1 MQKGAQTMS
10 ITESQNLSIHQLCEA
25 IDLLDTCMDDYL
37 YVYDF
42 ENDFYYI
49 SSHAQDRFSLPSCSF
64 HDVALTH
71 SQFVYP
77 PDFPKLKDELAL
89 LSKGGRTS
97 HSMQYRWTGHD
108 GQPIW
113 IDCRGTIISEGDK
126 PLYLFGCINEIG
138 AVQKADNVSG
148 LLGESTLKSYIQQFL
163 PKLPNGFL
171 LRIGLDDFKKINE
184 KLGTD
189 YGDRILKQTAD
200 DISSCILPGQK
211 IYRVQSDEFIVL
223 DFAGGT
229 EAIAIDLY
237 KRIRSFISKFVA
249 DNHYEAVFTISAGLL
264 TSENII
270 QHTYSDIVK
279 YSDFSLNEAKR
290 QGKNL
295 CYIFQQAD
303 YDKFCRRQELTK
315 ILRQSI
321 NEGFNG
327 FEAYFQPL
335 FASRTNTLYGA
346 ESLMRFRSESG
357 NMISPGEFIPIL
369 EETGLIIPVGQW
381 MLHTVLKRAKE
392 IIGICPDFHISI
404 NVSYIQVMKS
414 DIINEII
421 RAVSDYQ
428 IPPSNVIVELTES
441 GLLVSNLQLAKTWS
455 KLNEQGIQLA
465 LDDFGTGYSNFHYLH
480 TLRPNIIKIDRSFT
494 LNALENEYEYNLLA
508 LISGMVHDLNLTV
521 CIEGIETNEERLKML
536 NVSPDYY
543 QGFFFGKPCP
553 YEEFVKNFIA

>member
-1 MQKGAQTMS
+1 MS

-97 HSMQYRWTGHD
+97 HSMQYRWTDHD

-113 IDCRGTIISEGDK
+113 IDCRGTIISDGDK

-148 LLGESTLKSYIQQFL
+148 LLGESTLKSYIQQLL

-189 YGDRILKQTAD
+189 YGDSVLKRTAD

-229 EAIAIDLY
+229 KSIAIDLY

-270 QHTYSDIVK
+270 QHTYSDIMK

-295 CYIFQQAD
+295 CYVFQQAD

-315 ILRQSI
+315 VLRQSI

-381 MLHTVLKRAKE
+381 MLHTVLKHAKE

-421 RAVSDYQ
+421 RAVSGYQ

-465 LDDFGTGYSNFHYLH
+465 LDDFGTGYANYER
-480 TLRPNIIKIDRSFT
+480 LRRLQADIIKIDGCFVKDICTDDMDAMIVQSICNLAKT
-494 LNALENEYEYNLLA
+494 KSLSVVAEYVETPEQREKLFHFGVDYLQGY
-508 LISGMVHDLNLTV
+508 LI
-521 CIEGIETNEERLKML
+521 
-536 NVSPDYY
+536 
-543 QGFFFGKPCP
+543 GKPKP
-553 YEEFVKNFIA
+553 LNELRT

>member
-1 MQKGAQTMS
+1 M
-10 ITESQNLSIHQLCEA
+10 
-25 IDLLDTCMDDYL
+25 
-37 YVYDF
+37 
-42 ENDFYYI
+42 
-49 SSHAQDRFSLPSCSF
+49 
-64 HDVALTH
+64 
-71 SQFVYP
+71 
-77 PDFPKLKDELAL
+77 LK
-89 LSKGGRTS
+89 R
-97 HSMQYRWTGHD
+97 
-108 GQPIW
+108 
-113 IDCRGTIISEGDK
+113 
-126 PLYLFGCINEIG
+126 
-138 AVQKADNVSG
+138 
-148 LLGESTLKSYIQQFL
+148 
-163 PKLPNGFL
+163 
-171 LRIGLDDFKKINE
+171 
-184 KLGTD
+184 
-189 YGDRILKQTAD
+189 TAD

-270 QHTYSDIVK
+270 QHTYSDIMK

-315 ILRQSI
+315 VLRQSI

-421 RAVSDYQ
+421 RAVSSYQ